1 METIPPVQM
10 DRRYQFRWFGV
21 EAARSAQQIQQGIA
35 AMNVIRGIP
44 PQQLGGYRV
53 NLVPVIT
60 QLVENTY
67 GPRLAPL
74 IFVAP
79 EQQLPVP
86 VDQENS
92 LLANGFEV
100 PTHPQDDDQQHI
112 RGHGQL
118 LMQLQAQGGGVGGAV
133 KKIQTHIW
141 KHMQQMQAKQQAQM
155 QAMQQQGMPGVPG
168 GQMGGQAQPGVAGT
182 PRIGAQ
188 PGTPRPQGPPGMIA
202 PDQLRDPSMM
212 PRRVG

>member
-1 METIPPVQM
+1 
-10 DRRYQFRWFGV
+10 
-21 EAARSAQQIQQGIA
+21 
-35 AMNVIRGIP
+35 
-44 PQQLGGYRV
+44 
-53 NLVPVIT
+53 
-60 QLVENTY
+60 
-67 GPRLAPL
+67 
-74 IFVAP
+74 
-79 EQQLPVP
+79 VP

-118 LMQLQAQGGGVGGAV
+118 LMQLQAQEGGVGGAV